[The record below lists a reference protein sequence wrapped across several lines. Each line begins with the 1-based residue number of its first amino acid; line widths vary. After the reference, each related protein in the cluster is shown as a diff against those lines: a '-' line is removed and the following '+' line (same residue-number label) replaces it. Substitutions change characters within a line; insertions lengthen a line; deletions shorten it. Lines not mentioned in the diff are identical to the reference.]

1 MSTACL
7 CRFQNGT
14 IVHTFSALRHSE
26 AWRSPSGHFQFP
38 EVLNPPLSAS
48 LGNIQVLLMMSL
60 RLITIVDK
68 VLKVSHDP
76 YKKPIALLVLQIAK
90 CASHTLDQFL
100 LKEKKDEEEDEEETH
115 THVIGQPC
123 FISEAL
129 AC

>member
-1 MSTACL
+1 
-7 CRFQNGT
+7 
-14 IVHTFSALRHSE
+14 
-26 AWRSPSGHFQFP
+26 
-38 EVLNPPLSAS
+38 
-48 LGNIQVLLMMSL
+48 MMSL

-100 LKEKKDEEEDEEETH
+100 LKEKKDEEDEEEETH

-123 FISEAL
+123 FISEVL